1 MDSLGENQVDGAR
14 IFSVM
19 TSNRTRGNG
28 NKLEYKKFHINMRKK
43 LFTLRVTRAVEQA
56 AQRCSGV
63 SFPGDI
69 QNPLDDLTPTVL

>member
-43 LFTLRVTRAVEQA
+43 LFTLRVTRAVEQV